1 MCLSQSP
8 QNGWETWF
16 SIAKYGEQL
25 SKLHTRVQVQKAV
38 PMEAAI
44 KEAAQAADEA
54 AASLANAGSSASA
67 MKFLPYR
74 VGMKVYTE
82 QRLHYM
88 KMLSDMTS
96 GTGGGGGGG
105 GGSGGGGEASS
116 GAADAAE
123 HF

>member
-1 MCLSQSP
+1 MGPYSRPYSGDLL
-8 QNGWETWF
+8 ETSF
-16 SIAKYGEQL
+16 
-25 SKLHTRVQVQKAV
+25 
-38 PMEAAI
+38 
-44 KEAAQAADEA
+44 DD
-54 AASLANAGSSASA
+54 GSSASA

-96 GTGGGGGGG
+96 GKGGGGGGG
-105 GGSGGGGEASS
+105 GGSGGGGEVSS